1 MSATAEQ
8 LFEDAAVRIRFL
20 AHQDDLRGKV
30 RSEVVRRHLQAVILD
45 TSTAA
50 LRVLDV
56 GCGDGRDSLWLA
68 AMGHDVIGIDPAEA
82 MLELALA
89 RHADIDLPGSVRFER
104 GDVDAAIDSFGPEQ
118 FDLVL
123 SHGVLMYHDDPSP
136 FVAKHIEL
144 LRPHGVLSL
153 LAKNAD
159 ALAHR
164 AAREA
169 SIDEAIRL
177 LDESNGVGHLGV
189 ATSAQTIQELADM
202 GFAAGATVRSWA
214 GVRLFSDSPTESLLD
229 ADHDKVIELEWRA
242 ARRDPHR
249 RTASLLH
256 VLFLKGVDLSLLPA

>member
-1 MSATAEQ
+1 MSATAER
-8 LFEDAAVRIRFL
+8 LFEDAGVRSRFL

-45 TSTAA
+45 ACTET

-68 AMGHDVIGIDPAEA
+68 EMGHDVIGIDPAEA
-82 MLELALA
+82 MLELALE
-89 RHADIDLPGSVRFER
+89 RHADIDLPGAVRFER
-104 GDVDAAIDSFGPEQ
+104 GDIDSAIDAFGSER

-123 SHGVLMYHDDPSP
+123 SHGVLMYQDDPSA
-136 FVAKHIEL
+136 FVAKHVEL
-144 LRPHGVLSL
+144 LRPHGLLSV

-169 SIDEAIRL
+169 SVDEAIRL
-177 LDESNGVGHLGV
+177 LDESNGIGHLGV
-189 ATSAQTIQELADM
+189 ATGAQTIQELADI
-202 GFAAGATVRSWA
+202 GFAAGATVRSWV

-229 ADHDKVIELEWRA
+229 ADHDKVIELEWLA

-256 VLFLKGVDLSLLPA
+256 VVFLKGVDLSLLPA